1 METITLRVRR
11 GGATELRQLTLSG
24 HRLLAGHA
32 DTGIFTL
39 VENDT
44 PRAMPQPPKQARGTR
59 RNYDDGLANAT
70 IEITEPLALAE
81 QPSHA
86 NRGGRTFR

>member
-44 PRAMPQPPKQARGTR
+44 PSAMPQPPKPARGTR
-59 RNYDDGLANAT
+59 RHYDDGLANAT

-81 QPSHA
+81 PSHA